1 MELFIIV
8 VMEKVR
14 LRVQTVPASDPSAR
28 VMVRCSMLLDG
39 LCGMP
44 SITTASGLRWRARM
58 SAFFVRSFRKVS
70 LIMSDEVILIEN
82 LIHEFRGKK
91 VMLDYDL
98 ARLYHV
104 TTGALNQAVQR
115 NIKRFP
121 SDFMFQLD
129 SKEFT
134 NLKSQIVTSSWG
146 GTRKLPYA
154 FTEQGIAMLSGVLKS
169 DIAIA
174 ANIAIMRAFVQ
185 VREYLLAASSVSTEL
200 KELRAR
206 VDLLQNQYEDNRDAI
221 NTLCDA
227 IALLADRLE
236 EKKNEPRPK
245 IGF

>member
-98 ARLYHV
+98 AKLYGV
-104 TTGALNQAVQR
+104 ETRTLKQSVRR
-115 NIKRFP
+115 NIERFP
-121 SDFMFQLD
+121 SDFMFELTD
-129 SKEFT
+129 EECAV
-134 NLKSQIVTSSWG
+134 LSS
-146 GTRKLPYA
+146 RSL
-154 FTEQGIAMLSGVLKS
+154 
-169 DIAIA
+169 
-174 ANIAIMRAFVQ
+174 
-185 VREYLLAASSVSTEL
+185 
-200 KELRAR
+200 
-206 VDLLQNQYEDNRDAI
+206 
-221 NTLCDA
+221 
-227 IALLADRLE
+227 
-236 EKKNEPRPK
+236 
-245 IGF
+245 